1 MGNVAIVAIALI
13 VFVVEPM
20 RILFVNFVLPKVLIP
35 KIKHYSDPAQIPTP
49 YRTKLPVF
57 AVDLVDTTHVVD
69 TFQTLDLPLPKRLK
83 ESGQVIVPQNADPA
97 DDRRSLQRPKVD
109 APWASQVSDACA
121 VRRWRNRVVKKQAQ
135 ALKNIDEDDDPDH
148 ANQNYEHRTAQKRLW
163 DPSAIADMKSD
174 LDFKPPL
181 LYSAVLFFALL
192 VNILPAS
199 AEEMIIEETLN
210 FWIMFGVSTA
220 NGILVLGNL
229 DGTPYAPWL
238 IALFFIVVFAFLV
251 YLPWMVG
258 KGKKVVAG
266 AGLVRAR
273 FVAAPDQTKAS
284 DSALRLKRALAMLY
298 DDFGDLRPSP
308 LSRAASSMF
317 SGSPSEEKTPD
328 DDDAPG
334 AFG

>member
-1 MGNVAIVAIALI
+1 MG
-13 VFVVEPM
+13 
-20 RILFVNFVLPKVLIP
+20 
-35 KIKHYSDPAQIPTP
+35 
-49 YRTKLPVF
+49 

-109 APWASQVSDACA
+109 VPWASQVSDACA
-121 VRRWRNRVVKKQAQ
+121 VRRWRNRVMKKQAQ
-135 ALKNIDEDDDPDH
+135 TLKSIDEDDDPDH

-163 DPSAIADMKSD
+163 DANAIKDMKSD

-220 NGILVLGNL
+220 NGILVIGNL

-238 IALFFIVVFAFLV
+238 IALFFIVVFAFLI

-258 KGKKVVAG
+258 KGKKKVVAG
-266 AGLVRAR
+266 AR
-273 FVAAPDQTKAS
+273 FVASPEATKSS

-298 DDFGDLRPSP
+298 D
-308 LSRAASSMF
+308 
-317 SGSPSEEKTPD
+317 
-328 DDDAPG
+328 
-334 AFG
+334 